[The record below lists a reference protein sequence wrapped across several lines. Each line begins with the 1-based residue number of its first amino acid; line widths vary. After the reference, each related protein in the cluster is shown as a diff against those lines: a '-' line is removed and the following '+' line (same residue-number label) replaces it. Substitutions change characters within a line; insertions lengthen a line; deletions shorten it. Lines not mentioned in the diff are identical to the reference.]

1 MWRHVK
7 VAAAG
12 GMVGGL
18 AVGMAFL
25 MLGSGTWSARSPA
38 QAKVTALTPGGGP
51 THEDL
56 NEMMDAVHGAGTSR
70 RMHEAMG
77 SDAEEMMDQCAAMVA
92 TVKDMQDMMPGSGP
106 GMMGGQNSGSMG
118 DMMRRMMAQ

>member
-1 MWRHVK
+1 MWSHVK

-12 GMVGGL
+12 GVVGGL

-25 MLGSGTWSARSPA
+25 ILGSGPWSARSPA
-38 QAKVTALTPGGGP
+38 QAKGTALTPGAGP

-56 NEMMDAVHGAGTSR
+56 HEMMDAVHGEGTSR

-77 SDAEEMMDQCAAMVA
+77 LDAEEMMDQCAAMVA
-92 TVKDMQDMMPGSGP
+92 MVEDMQNMMPGSGP
-106 GMMGGQNSGSMG
+106 GMMGGENNDSAG